1 MVVSRIA
8 RVCKEDTGADVG
20 LNNAFRGYRMQWRTF
35 VKAEI
40 YCENKVEDSTF
51 GTQSFK
57 YKRIGKIGGPV
68 MEELT

>member
-1 MVVSRIA
+1 MSRIA
-8 RVCKEDTGADVG
+8 RVCKEDGGADVG
-20 LNNAFRGYRMQWRTF
+20 PGHLGVKDFRRQWRTF

-57 YKRIGKIGGPV
+57 YKRIGKYK
-68 MEELT
+68 